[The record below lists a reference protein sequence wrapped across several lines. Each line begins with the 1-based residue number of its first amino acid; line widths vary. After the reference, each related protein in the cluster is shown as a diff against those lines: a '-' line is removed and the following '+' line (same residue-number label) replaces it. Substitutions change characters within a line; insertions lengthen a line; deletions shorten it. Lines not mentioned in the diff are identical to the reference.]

1 MAAVHRLGGTAR
13 AVLGAG
19 RARARGGGALVAAAT
34 LLAGCGDGHA
44 EVRRPAQTTAPTAT
58 APAPPPAP
66 PAPIARTPAA
76 LAADLVRTDAALRAA
91 LAAWVD
97 GGHPD
102 RGLPPAAVSVPA
114 GRQRAI
120 YVRMSDHRRLGDAT
134 LQRLHG
140 RAAADARA
148 AVQARRML
156 VALTPHGGH
165 VRLGQPEPAGG
176 LLRHYREAQRHS
188 RVDWRLLAAVNFVES
203 AFGRLRNDSVAG
215 AQGPMQFIPS
225 TWRQYGRGDVH
236 DPRAAILAAGRFLH
250 AAGAPRDE
258 RAALYRYNPSA
269 LYVGAVERY
278 AGRMRRDRL
287 AFYAYYAWPPR

>member
-1 MAAVHRLGGTAR
+1 MAVVHRLGHA
-13 AVLGAG
+13 A
-19 RARARGGGALVAAAT
+19 RARARGAAA
-34 LLAGCGDGHA
+34 LAAAAGLIAGCGGGHA
-44 EVRRPAQTTAPTAT
+44 AAQRPAQTPAPTAT
-58 APAPPPAP
+58 ATPAPTATATPAPPIP
-66 PAPIARTPAA
+66 RTPAA

-91 LAAWVD
+91 LTTWVER
-97 GGHPD
+97 GHPA
-102 RGLPPAAVSVPA
+102 RGLPSAAVSVPA
-114 GRQRAI
+114 ARQRAI
-120 YVRMSDHRRLGDAT
+120 YVRMSDRRRLGDAT
-134 LQRLHG
+134 VKRLHG

-165 VRLGQPEPAGG
+165 IRLGRPEPAGV
-176 LLRHYREAQRHS
+176 LLRHYREAQRRSH
-188 RVDWRLLAAVNFVES
+188 VDWHLLAAVNFVES

-250 AAGAPRDE
+250 AAGAPRHE
-258 RAALYRYNPSA
+258 RAALYRYNPSP

-287 AFYAYYAWPPR
+287 AFYAYYAWPPPR